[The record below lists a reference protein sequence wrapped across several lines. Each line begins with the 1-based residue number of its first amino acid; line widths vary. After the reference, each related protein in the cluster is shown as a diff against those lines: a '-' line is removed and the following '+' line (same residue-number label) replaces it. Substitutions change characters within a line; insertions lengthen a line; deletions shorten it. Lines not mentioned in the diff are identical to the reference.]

1 MDFEIALI
9 EKWGLDE
16 SKVGAMKGGMFKN
29 STYWGKKTSVLKS
42 GICKYT
48 RRAMWD
54 KLEWC
59 VVEMALLGAK
69 NKGIFTNLMNRLR
82 ILLMEE
88 LICLELGEI
97 SKLVEI
103 LEDADRLYLANFEAC
118 IGKLLEFCERLKPFR
133 RGRVVSY
140 MNCWWR
146 FVDKKFK
153 LDEVVLDKVLKYR
166 KNGDSEELLKFG
178 ELFIKFLDEDNEK
191 MFAIYNTLY
200 NMEGKFGA
208 RFRRKDAVY
217 LLMEIVKNIYYSK
230 SDKFAKVFDFAMEM
244 FHRKQMTERRAFGNW
259 LLMMVWKFEGLS
271 NECRDEVVFS
281 SDAVAE
287 YMRARENIDI
297 NEDFVVKD
305 YHVDKS
311 HGLAKFA
318 TVGAFVVDEDL
329 SILGDNGEKYKKLYI
344 DIKCGRTPK
353 KIYKFKVKKEAKNKK
368 KMETSISGK
377 NVVQHEVDETKLKL
391 VPWRKFSEVTV
402 LEDGVC
408 GLKVCCI
415 KVVFEGR
422 NFILKEM
429 RPSFRLGRDYMIVDA
444 LKEAF
449 GVRDL
454 KMRRIRSDK
463 GLEVVDKSKKSFVG
477 NWKLGA
483 REVVYCMMEEFENVG
498 DLGKNK
504 HFLEED
510 IVFREALKIRLY
522 DGLFRSSDNILRNIL
537 VNSGGELLSIDE
549 GDIYGK
555 RTKIFNKKDW
565 FLKKEVVVK
574 TRKIA
579 ADIVEEWKLDEK
591 KEIVEQEL
599 ERWGFNDKIS
609 EMKERFEK
617 FESIVSDELE

>member
-1 MDFEIALI
+1 MVIDKTLMDKL
-9 EKWGLDE
+9 GLDE
-16 SKVGAMKGGMFKN
+16 GKVGAMRGGMFKN

-48 RRAMWD
+48 RRAMWE
-54 KLEWC
+54 KMVWC
-59 VVEMALLGAK
+59 VVEMSLIGAT

-103 LEDADRLYLANFEAC
+103 LEDVDRLYSTDLEAC
-118 IGKLLEFCERLKPFR
+118 IGKLLEFCERLKPIK
-133 RGRVVSY
+133 RGRVISY
-140 MNCWWR
+140 MNCWWK

-166 KNGDSEELLKFG
+166 KNGDSEELLKYG
-178 ELFIKFLDEDNEK
+178 ELFIQFLEEDNEK
-191 MFAIYNTLY
+191 IFAIYNTLY
-200 NMEGKFGA
+200 NMEGKFGT
-208 RFRRKDAVY
+208 RFRRKDSVY
-217 LLMEIVKNIYYSK
+217 LLMEIVKDIYYSK
-230 SDKFAKVFDFAMEM
+230 SEKFAKVFDFAMGM
-244 FHRKQMTERRAFGNW
+244 FHRKQMTERRAFGIW
-259 LLMMVWKFEGLS
+259 VMMMVWKFEGLS
-271 NECRDEVVFS
+271 NECRDEVVF
-281 SDAVAE
+281 DTDTVVE

-329 SILGDNGEKYKKLYI
+329 SIFGDNGEKYKKLYI

-353 KIYKFKVKKEAKNKK
+353 KIYKFKVKKEAKNTRKK
-368 KMETSISGK
+368 DETRGD
-377 NVVQHEVDETKLKL
+377 NGVVQNETDEKKLEL
-391 VPWRKFSEVTV
+391 VQWSKFSEVNV

-422 NFILKEM
+422 HFILKEM
-429 RPSFRLGRDYMIVDA
+429 RQSFNLGRDYMIVDG
-444 LKEAF
+444 LKGAF
-449 GVRDL
+449 GVREL
-454 KMRRIRSDK
+454 KMRRIRSNM
-463 GLEVVDKSKKSFVG
+463 GLEVVDKSKKTFVG
-477 NWKLGA
+477 NWKLGE

-504 HFLEED
+504 QFLED
-510 IVFREALKIRLY
+510 DSVFREALKIRLY

-537 VNSGGELLSIDE
+537 VNSGGDVLSIDE

-565 FLKKEVVVK
+565 FLKKEVVEK
-574 TRKIA
+574 TRTMA
-579 ADIVEEWKLDEK
+579 AEIVEEWKLDEK
-591 KEIVEQEL
+591 KEIVEKEL

-617 FESIVSDELE
+617 FATIVSSELQ

>member
-1 MDFEIALI
+1 MVIDKTLI
-9 EKWGLDE
+9 EKWELDE
-16 SKVGAMKGGMFKN
+16 AKIAAMKGGMFKN

-48 RRAMWD
+48 RRAIWEKMV
-54 KLEWC
+54 WC
-59 VVEMALLGAK
+59 VVEMSLIGAT

-82 ILLMEE
+82 ILPMEE
-88 LICLELGEI
+88 LICFELGEI

-103 LEDADRLYLANFEAC
+103 LNEADRLYSTDFEAC
-118 IGKLLEFCERLKPFR
+118 IGKLLEFCERLKPFK

-140 MNCWWR
+140 INCWWR
-146 FVDKKFK
+146 FVDKKLK
-153 LDEVVLDKVLKYR
+153 LDEVVLEKVLKYR
-166 KNGDSEELLKFG
+166 KNGDSEELLKYG
-178 ELFIKFLDEDNEK
+178 ELFIKFLEEDNEK
-191 MFAIYNTLY
+191 IFAIYNTLY
-200 NMEGKFGA
+200 NMEGKFGT

-217 LLMEIVKNIYYSK
+217 LLMEIVKNIYCSK
-230 SDKFAKVFDFAMEM
+230 SEKFAKVFDFAMGM
-244 FHRKQMTERRAFGNW
+244 FYRKQMTERRAFGNW
-259 LLMMVWKFEGLS
+259 LMMMVWRFEELS
-271 NECRDEVVFS
+271 NECRDDVVFNS
-281 SDAVAE
+281 EDLAE

-329 SILGDNGEKYKKLYI
+329 SILGENGEKYKKLYI
-344 DIKCGRTPK
+344 DIKCGKTPK

-368 KMETSISGK
+368 KMGVTSSG
-377 NVVQHEVDETKLKL
+377 NDVVQHEVDEKKLEL
-391 VPWRKFSEVTV
+391 VPWSKFSEVKV

-415 KVVFEGR
+415 KVVYEGS

-429 RPSFRLGRDYMIVDA
+429 RPSFRLGRDYMIVDG

-477 NWKLGA
+477 NWKLSE

-504 HFLEED
+504 QFLED
-510 IVFREALKIRLY
+510 DSVFREALKIRLY

-565 FLKKEVVVK
+565 FLKKEVVEK
-574 TRKIA
+574 TRA
-579 ADIVEEWKLDEK
+579 MATEIVEEWKLDEK
-591 KEIVEQEL
+591 KEIVEREL
-599 ERWGFNDKIS
+599 ERWGFKDKIS
-609 EMKERFEK
+609 EMKERFQK
-617 FESIVSDELE
+617 FATIVSDELQ